1 MKMKR
6 NQSVRQ
12 FCLIFFLLLYAY
24 FAREWAYDVDNMY
37 GKTALQLTRHL
48 IHIGL
53 VLGWIVSVN
62 RRIMQETV
70 RRYLLA
76 VGVLL
81 AFWLYIRTVKWMFFP
96 GNSWQAQYCWYAYY
110 IPLIL
115 IPLFG
120 VFLVQYLGK
129 KDTYRLPGKW
139 KLFYLPAF
147 FLIGLVYTNAFHQLV
162 FYFPEGRYSDSLYRY
177 GDGYY
182 LIVAWCL
189 GLSLY
194 FVVMLLF
201 KCRAPG
207 KRWLQKLPLLVLLG
221 AVLFSVLY
229 CLKLVRMD
237 LAAVDCMIIIFLLE
251 ACIQSGLI
259 RSNSGY
265 EELFRAA
272 LLETQIQDEKGN
284 VCYSSG
290 LAERLD
296 EKSRELMK
304 NPENNGLI
312 RENKRLN
319 CASITNG
326 NVFWWENVEEILQYT
341 RELEETN
348 ARLREENDLL
358 DAETKL
364 CEDQLRID
372 EQNRLY
378 DRITGEVAEQLN
390 LLEGLLKSDPDTEKQ
405 RIAKICVL
413 SAYIK
418 RRSNL
423 CLLAESEERIFTKEL
438 EFCITESLESLRLC
452 DVFCSFESHC
462 SGKTETKKL
471 ILLYDVVQQIFQQLL
486 SGAGAL
492 MIWLQA
498 KDDSLFLK
506 IQLDSEVGMDVSAL
520 ERWKDEGGSFIM
532 TSSEDTA
539 WLTFRMEGET
549 RG

>member
-6 NQSVRQ
+6 NQSVWQ

-24 FAREWAYDVDNMY
+24 CAREWAYDIDNMY

-53 VLGWIVSVN
+53 VLAWIVSVN
-62 RRIMQETV
+62 RRILQETV

-120 VFLVQYLGK
+120 VFLIQYLGK
-129 KDTYRLPGKW
+129 KDTYRLSGKW
-139 KLFYLPAF
+139 KLLYLPAL
-147 FLIGLVYTNAFHQLV
+147 FLIGLVYTNALHQWV
-162 FYFPEGRYSDSLYRY
+162 FYFPEGSYSDSLYRY
-177 GDGYY
+177 GAGYY

-229 CLKLVRMD
+229 CLKIVSMD
-237 LAAVDCMIIIFLLE
+237 LTAVDCAIIIFLLE
-251 ACIQSGLI
+251 ACIRSGLI

-272 LLETQIQDEKGN
+272 LLETQIQDENGK
-284 VCYSSG
+284 VCYTSRR
-290 LAERLD
+290 AENLD
-296 EKSRELMK
+296 EESRELMK
-304 NPENNGLI
+304 NPQNNGRI
-312 RENKRLN
+312 YENKRLN

-326 NVFWWENVEEILQYT
+326 KIFWWENVEEILEYT
-341 RELEETN
+341 RELEKTN
-348 ARLREENDLL
+348 ASLREENDLL

-364 CEDQLRID
+364 YEDQLRID

-390 LLEGLLKSDPDTEKQ
+390 LLDELLESDPDTEKQ

-452 DVFCSFESHC
+452 GVFCSFESHC
-462 SGKTETKKL
+462 SGKTGTKKL
-471 ILLYDVVQQIFQQLL
+471 ILLYDVIQQIFQQLL
-486 SGAGAL
+486 SEAGAL

-506 IQLDSEVGMDVSAL
+506 IQLDCEIRTEFPAL
-520 ERWKDEGGSFIM
+520 KRWEDEEGSFTV
-532 TSSEDTA
+532 TSSEDTT
-539 WLTFRMEGET
+539 WLTLCMEGET